1 MVERTFRAL
10 EVSSNAVLLA
20 QRMEILVAAGDQL
33 VRVGLMTHVPDDL
46 VLVQIQGL
54 VQSQGELHH
63 PQTGAEMAAT
73 GGNHLQMAFPD
84 LTCDV
89 FELDQ
94 TEPVQFIRMGQI
106 SEMHAH
112 AAPGSAI
119 YGVCS
124 WRWIVLNV
132 RRMIG

>member
-1 MVERTFRAL
+1 
-10 EVSSNAVLLA
+10 
-20 QRMEILVAAGDQL
+20 
-33 VRVGLMTHVPDDL
+33 
-46 VLVQIQGL
+46 
-54 VQSQGELHH
+54 
-63 PQTGAEMAAT
+63 MAAT
-73 GGNHLQMAFPD
+73 GGNHLQMAVPN

-106 SEMHAH
+106 SEMHAQ

-124 WRWIVLNV
+124 
-132 RRMIG
+132 